1 MVIFLMKISNLE
13 KEQKNLSRNT
23 LEFHKIIV
31 IFVYLHFTGFF
42 FNFSYRCP
50 KKFTFCRLK
59 SIVQ

>member
-31 IFVYLHFTGFF
+31 IFVYLHFTGFLTVRV
-42 FNFSYRCP
+42 SR
-50 KKFTFCRLK
+50 T
-59 SIVQ
+59 VQKV

>member
-42 FNFSYRCP
+42 
-50 KKFTFCRLK
+50 KTFLIDAPRSLLF
-59 SIVQ
+59 VD

>member
-42 FNFSYRCP
+42 FL
-50 KKFTFCRLK
+50 TFLIDAPRSLLF
-59 SIVQ
+59 VD